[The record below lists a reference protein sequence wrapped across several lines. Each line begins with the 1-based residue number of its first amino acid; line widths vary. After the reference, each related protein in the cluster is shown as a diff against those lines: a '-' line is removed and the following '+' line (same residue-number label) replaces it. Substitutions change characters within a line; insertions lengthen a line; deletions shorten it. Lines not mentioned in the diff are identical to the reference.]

1 MTYLQQRLQSVQ
13 RAFPDVPLEALKA
26 AMIEGVEA
34 FAWYKDGV
42 QYCGTTGTKR
52 KGAIAEILMAGGQP
66 MSNSRGGGSR

>member
-1 MTYLQQRLQSVQ
+1 MTYLQERLQSVQ
-13 RAFPDVPLEALKA
+13 NAFPEVPLEALKA

-52 KGAIAEILMAGGQP
+52 KDAVAQILEWE
-66 MSNSRGGGSR
+66 RK